1 MLDQLDALGMPD
13 LSTLEPQVIRQ
24 LTAAAVNLA
33 AGEPVARVENRT
45 IPGPAG
51 EIPVRVYTPETA
63 DGGPLPGIVY
73 FHGGG
78 FVYCGLDTHDGTCRS
93 LANASGC
100 TVISVDYRLAP
111 EHPYPAAPRDCMAAV
126 RFAAERGAEIGM
138 DPLRLAVAGDSAGGN
153 LATVVALM
161 ARDSGGPAIRFQLLV
176 YPVADFAFDT
186 DSYRENAEG
195 YLLTEKMMRSFWGH
209 YLADESDGRDAYAS
223 PLRAESLAGLPPA
236 LVITAGFDPLRD
248 EGAAYAARLVAD
260 GVETRRLHYD
270 DMIHGFFSMGDVIEK
285 GKQAVAE
292 AGRAVRAA
300 LVG

>member
-1 MLDQLDALGMPD
+1 
-13 LSTLEPQVIRQ
+13 
-24 LTAAAVNLA
+24 
-33 AGEPVARVENRT
+33 
-45 IPGPAG
+45 
-51 EIPVRVYTPETA
+51 VYTPETA
-63 DGGPLPGIVY
+63 GGGPLPGIVY

-100 TVISVDYRLAP
+100 TVMSVDYRLAP
-111 EHPYPAAPRDCMAAV
+111 EHPYPAAPQDCMAAV
-126 RFAAERGAEIGM
+126 RFAAERGTEIGM
-138 DPLRLAVAGDSAGGN
+138 DPSRLAVAGDSAGGN
-153 LATVVALM
+153 LATVVAMM
-161 ARDSGGPAIRFQLLV
+161 ARDAGGPAIGFQLLV

-195 YLLTEKMMRSFWGH
+195 YLLTQKMMRSFWGH
-209 YLADESDGRDAYAS
+209 YLADEGDGRDAYAS
-223 PLRAESLAGLPPA
+223 PLRATSLADLPPA

-260 GVETRRLHYD
+260 GVEARRLHYD
-270 DMIHGFFSMGDVIEK
+270 GMIHGFFSMGDVIEK

-300 LVG
+300 LGG